1 MNEILVHVREHE
13 AQTPAA
19 GYAARLAAARAAAL
33 TGVFV
38 VPDYL
43 GATLEPELL
52 AELMGQTRR
61 AVEEAVA
68 AKSAFLDMAAAAGVA
83 AAAWRVAEGRADE
96 ALAQASL
103 CHDLLVLDH
112 AREESGRT
120 SDLPGIVL
128 RAGAPCLV
136 LPRGDCHW
144 HVLERV
150 AIGWNGSPEAMR
162 AVYAALPFLH
172 GRQVL
177 LVLGEERA
185 TYAGVV
191 WHPPFDIAACLR
203 GHGAAVEVRHTDAKT
218 DAVGDALLEEARRFR
233 ADLLVMGAYGRSRFS
248 EWALGGAT
256 RDVLQRAELPL
267 LLRH

>member
-1 MNEILVHVREHE
+1 MHEILVHVREHE
-13 AQTPAA
+13 VPTPAA
-19 GYAARLAAARAAAL
+19 ACAAHLAAAHGGSL

-43 GATLEPELL
+43 GATLDPELL

-61 AVEEAVA
+61 AVADAIA
-68 AKSAFLDMAAAAGVA
+68 AKSSFLDRAASLGVA
-83 AAAWRVAEGRADE
+83 AATWTVVEGRADE

-112 AREESGRT
+112 AREESGRA

-136 LPRGDCHW
+136 LPRGECRW
-144 HVLERV
+144 RAAERV
-150 AIGWNGSPEAMR
+150 AIGWNGSPEAAR
-162 AVYAALPFLH
+162 AVHAALPFLR

-185 TYAGVV
+185 AYPGLA
-191 WHPPFDIAACLR
+191 WHPPFDIAAYLR
-203 GHGAAVEVRHTDAKT
+203 GHGATVEVRCTDAKA
-218 DAVGDALLEEARRFR
+218 DAAGGTLLEEARGFR

-248 EWALGGAT
+248 EWVLGGAT
-256 RDVLQRAELPL
+256 RDVLQWADMPL

>member
-1 MNEILVHVREHE
+1 MNEILVHIREHE
-13 AQTPAA
+13 VHTPAA
-19 GYAARLAAARAAAL
+19 CYAARLAAAQGASL

-52 AELMGQTRR
+52 AELMGETRR
-61 AVEEAVA
+61 AVEAAVA
-68 AKSAFLDMAAAAGVA
+68 AKASFLDMATSLGAGAADWV
-83 AAAWRVAEGRADE
+83 VAEGRADE

-112 AREESGRT
+112 AREDSGRI

-128 RAGAPCLV
+128 RAGTPCLV
-136 LPRGDCHW
+136 LPRGEYHW
-144 HVLERV
+144 HPVERV
-150 AIGWNGSPEAMR
+150 AIGWNGSPEAVR
-162 AVYAALPFLH
+162 AVHAALPFLRD
-172 GRQVL
+172 RQVL

-185 TYAGVV
+185 AYPGLV
-191 WHPPFDIAACLR
+191 WHPPFDIAAYLR
-203 GHGAAVEVRHTDAKT
+203 GHGAAVEVRRTEAKA
-218 DAVGDALLEEARRFR
+218 DAVGNALLEEARRFR
-233 ADLLVMGAYGRSRFS
+233 AGMLVMGAYGRSRFS

-256 RDVLQRAELPL
+256 RDVLQQADLPL